1 MFKCKGLSILADLN
15 DHQIKEL
22 SIVRK
27 ILPVNTIGNLQRTV
41 WRICLLMFK
50 CKGLNILADFL
61 LIVIFL
67 FKVLNLN
74 DYDKLYLL
82 MCKWRIIRLFNPLCY
97 TADVTSVEDLE
108 KKVRANLDDI
118 KQKLPAWS
126 QSQSFRED
134 LETIKNLIED
144 SKTVRYENLP
154 SLLVSWIVIL
164 VYN

>member
-1 MFKCKGLSILADLN
+1 MILKLCV
-15 DHQIKEL
+15 HEL
-22 SIVRK
+22 
-27 ILPVNTIGNLQRTV
+27 PQ
-41 WRICLLMFK
+41 
-50 CKGLNILADFL
+50 L

-134 LETIKNLIED
+134 LETIKNFNNGLRI
-144 SKTVRYENLP
+144 
-154 SLLVSWIVIL
+154 SLFL
-164 VYN
+164 